1 MKIIDKLNQKG
12 IHISFEVFP
21 PKTDAGF
28 DKVLSATDEI
38 AKLNPSYISVTYG
51 AGGGTSK
58 NTAKIASH
66 IKDDLGVMSL
76 AHLTCAS
83 STKEEVG
90 EVIENLKAHGIENI
104 LALRGD
110 IPEGMTFPDGDRFL
124 SAYELVQEINA
135 YNGDEKNK
143 EKLIKMVNLTDGGYV
158 SKDKYTNLETDLSGK
173 TTELTKANNLIEE
186 LKKSSGKDEETQQ
199 KITAYETE
207 IAYLKEENAELK
219 TENALKFALIAAGA
233 VDVDY
238 LVFKAKEKGEI
249 KLGDDGKIKGEDDLI
264 SGLKT
269 QHPTMF
275 EASNGNQ
282 QQSGNRKILEN
293 NLPGGDKDK
302 TVTKE
307 QFLKMGYNERM
318 KLKEE
323 NPELFKQLNVH

>member
-1 MKIIDKLNQKG
+1 ME
-12 IHISFEVFP
+12 F
-21 PKTDAGF
+21 
-28 DKVLSATDEI
+28 
-38 AKLNPSYISVTYG
+38 
-51 AGGGTSK
+51 
-58 NTAKIASH
+58 
-66 IKDDLGVMSL
+66 
-76 AHLTCAS
+76 
-83 STKEEVG
+83 
-90 EVIENLKAHGIENI
+90 LKAFF
-104 LALRGD
+104 GD
-110 IPEGMTFPDGDRFL
+110 KAITYD
-124 SAYELVQEINA
+124 ELVQAINT

-143 EKLIKMVNLTDGGYV
+143 EKLINLTDGGYV

-173 TTELTKANNLIEE
+173 TTELSKANNLIEE
-186 LKKSSGKDEETQQ
+186 LKKSAGKDDETKN
-199 KITAYETE
+199 KIIQYETE
-207 IAYLKEENAELK
+207 ITALKRENIELK
-219 TENALKFALIAAGA
+219 TENALKFALVAAGA

-275 EASNGNQ
+275 EASNSDQ
-282 QQSGNRKILEN
+282 QKNGDRRVLEN
-293 NLPGGDKDK
+293 KLPSGDKDK

>member
-1 MKIIDKLNQKG
+1 ME
-12 IHISFEVFP
+12 F
-21 PKTDAGF
+21 
-28 DKVLSATDEI
+28 
-38 AKLNPSYISVTYG
+38 
-51 AGGGTSK
+51 
-58 NTAKIASH
+58 
-66 IKDDLGVMSL
+66 
-76 AHLTCAS
+76 
-83 STKEEVG
+83 
-90 EVIENLKAHGIENI
+90 LKAFF
-104 LALRGD
+104 GD
-110 IPEGMTFPDGDRFL
+110 KAITYD
-124 SAYELVQEINA
+124 ELVQAINA

-186 LKKSSGKDEETQQ
+186 LKKSAGKDEETQQ

-207 IAYLKEENAELK
+207 IADLKKENAELK
-219 TENALKFALIAAGA
+219 TENALN
-233 VDVDY
+233 VDY